1 MRLKTFGLAI
11 ALALAGFL
19 IAWQFVNPAPP
30 HTITIATGQA
40 DGAYY
45 LFAERYREIL
55 ARDAVTLKIRRTAG
69 SLENL
74 RLLEAGKVDLAF
86 FQGGTGISRDA
97 YDNITALGSLY
108 YEPLWVFYRHPEVAH
123 RLTDFQGRRLAT
135 GATGSGTHALA
146 LALLADNRIDSPAD
160 NLQALG
166 DKAAVQALRGGAV
179 DAAFFV
185 AAPRSPLIQ
194 ELLHDKTI
202 RLMSFT
208 RAAAYTDRN
217 RALASVTLPEGVI
230 DLQANIPPQDVTLLA
245 PSANLIARDDF
256 HPALISLLL
265 QAATRVHGRGGLF
278 GKPGEFPNGS
288 HVDFPLDEDAHR
300 FYRNGPP
307 LLQRY
312 LPFWTANLVDRMKIM
327 LVPLLTILVPLLK
340 IMPPA
345 YRWQVRRKIY
355 RWYRE
360 LHAIDIRHPEQT
372 PATKLA
378 ELLQRLDAIEDDVRK
393 VKVPLSYSDELYNLR
408 LHIGMLRN
416 RLQDLRSDQP
426 A

>member
-1 MRLKTFGLAI
+1 MRLKTFGPAI
-11 ALALAGFL
+11 ALTLIGFL

-55 ARDAVTLKIRRTAG
+55 AEASVALEIRRTAG

-74 RLLEAGKVDLAF
+74 RLLEAGEVDLAF
-86 FQGGTGISRDA
+86 FQGGSGISTADS
-97 YDNITALGSLY
+97 DITALGSLY
-108 YEPLWVFYRHPEVAH
+108 YEPLWVFYRHPEVAR
-123 RLTDFQGRRLAT
+123 RLTDFQGKRLAT
-135 GATGSGTHALA
+135 GAAGSGTRELVRT
-146 LALLADNRIDSPAD
+146 LLEDNRIVSPAE

-166 DKAAVQALRGGAV
+166 GKAAARALRQDAA

-185 AAPRSPLIQ
+185 ASPRSPLIQ

-208 RAAAYTDRN
+208 RAAAYTDLN
-217 RALASVTLPEGVI
+217 HALAAVTLPEGVI
-230 DLQANIPPQDVTLLA
+230 DLQANIPPQDVALLA
-245 PSANLIARDDF
+245 STANLIARDDF
-256 HPALISLLL
+256 HPALVSLLL
-265 QAATRVHGRGGLF
+265 QAATRVHSGGGLF
-278 GKPGEFPNGS
+278 EKPGEFPNGS
-288 HVDFPLDEDAHR
+288 HMDFPLNEDARR
-300 FYRNGPP
+300 FYRHGPP

-312 LPFWTANLVDRMKIM
+312 LPFWTANLVDRMIIM
-327 LVPLLTILVPLLK
+327 LVPLLTILVPLVK
-340 IMPPA
+340 VMPPT

-355 RWYRE
+355 RWYHE
-360 LHAIDIRHPEQT
+360 LHAIDIQHPDQA
-372 PATKLA
+372 PAAELA
-378 ELLQRLDAIEDDVRK
+378 ELLQRLDAIEEEVRK

-416 RLQDLRSDQP
+416 RLQALRPD
-426 A
+426 

>member
-1 MRLKTFGLAI
+1 MRLKTFGSAVAI
-11 ALALAGFL
+11 ILAGFL
-19 IAWQFVNPAPP
+19 IAWQYVNPAPP

-55 ARDAVTLKIRRTAG
+55 ADDAVTLEIRKTAG

-74 RLLEAGKVDLAF
+74 RLLKAGEVDLAF
-86 FQGGTGISRDA
+86 FQGGEGISNAADS
-97 YDNITALGSLY
+97 DITALGSLY

-135 GATGSGTHALA
+135 GAKGSGTRALA
-146 LALLADNRIDSPAD
+146 LALLADNHIDSPAG

-166 DKAAVQALRGGAV
+166 GKAAAQALRQGAV

-185 AAPRSPLIQ
+185 AAPSSPLIQ

-208 RAAAYTDRN
+208 RAAAYIERN
-217 RALASVTLPEGVI
+217 HALAAVTLREGVI

-245 PSANLIARDDF
+245 SAANLIARDDF
-256 HPALISLLL
+256 HPALVSLLL
-265 QAATRVHGRGGLF
+265 QAATRVHGGGGLF
-278 GKPGEFPNGS
+278 GKPGEFPNGR

-300 FYRNGPP
+300 FYRHGPP

-327 LVPLLTILVPLLK
+327 LVPLLTILLPLIK
-340 IMPPA
+340 IMPPT

-360 LHAIDIRHPEQT
+360 LHAIDIRHPEQIPT
-372 PATKLA
+372 SQLA
-378 ELLQRLDAIEDDVRK
+378 ELLQRLDAIEDDVRG

-416 RLQDLRSDQP
+416 RLQNLRSD
-426 A
+426 

>member
-1 MRLKTFGLAI
+1 MRLKTFGPAI
-11 ALALAGFL
+11 ALTLIGFL

-55 ARDAVTLKIRRTAG
+55 AEASVTLEIRRTAG

-74 RLLEAGKVDLAF
+74 RLLEAGEVDLAF
-86 FQGGTGISRDA
+86 FQGGSGISTADS
-97 YDNITALGSLY
+97 DITALGSLY
-108 YEPLWVFYRHPEVAH
+108 YEPLWVFYRHPEVAR
-123 RLTDFQGRRLAT
+123 RLTDFQGKRLAT
-135 GATGSGTHALA
+135 GAAGSGTRELVRT
-146 LALLADNRIDSPAD
+146 LLEDNRIDSPAE

-166 DKAAVQALRGGAV
+166 GKAAARALRQDAA

-185 AAPRSPLIQ
+185 ASPRSPLIQ

-208 RAAAYTDRN
+208 RAAAYTDLN
-217 RALASVTLPEGVI
+217 HALAAVTLPEGVI
-230 DLQANIPPQDVTLLA
+230 DLQANIPPQDVALLA
-245 PSANLIARDDF
+245 STANLIARDDF
-256 HPALISLLL
+256 HPALVSLLL
-265 QAATRVHGRGGLF
+265 QAATRVHGGGGLF
-278 GKPGEFPNGS
+278 EKPGEFPNGS
-288 HVDFPLDEDAHR
+288 HMDFPLNEDARR
-300 FYRNGPP
+300 FYRHGPP

-312 LPFWTANLVDRMKIM
+312 LPFWTANLVDRMIIM
-327 LVPLLTILVPLLK
+327 LVPLLTILVPLVK
-340 IMPPA
+340 IMPPT

-355 RWYRE
+355 RWYHE
-360 LHAIDIRHPEQT
+360 LHAIDIQHPDQA
-372 PATKLA
+372 PAAELA
-378 ELLQRLDAIEDDVRK
+378 ELLQRLDAIEEEVRK

-416 RLQDLRSDQP
+416 RLQALRPD
-426 A
+426 

>member
-1 MRLKTFGLAI
+1 MRLKTFGPAI
-11 ALALAGFL
+11 ALTLIGFL

-55 ARDAVTLKIRRTAG
+55 AEASVALEIRRTAG

-74 RLLEAGKVDLAF
+74 RLLEAGEVDLAF
-86 FQGGTGISRDA
+86 FQGGSGISTADS
-97 YDNITALGSLY
+97 DITALGSLY
-108 YEPLWVFYRHPEVAH
+108 YEPLWVFYRHPEVAR
-123 RLTDFQGRRLAT
+123 RLTDFQGKRLAT
-135 GATGSGTHALA
+135 GAAGSGTRELVRT
-146 LALLADNRIDSPAD
+146 LLEDNRIDSPAD
-160 NLQALG
+160 KLQALG
-166 DKAAVQALRGGAV
+166 GKAAARALRQDAA

-185 AAPRSPLIQ
+185 ASPRSPLIQ

-208 RAAAYTDRN
+208 RAAAYTDLN
-217 RALASVTLPEGVI
+217 HALAAVTLPEGVI
-230 DLQANIPPQDVTLLA
+230 DLQANIPPQDVALLA
-245 PSANLIARDDF
+245 STANLIARDDF
-256 HPALISLLL
+256 HPALVSLLL
-265 QAATRVHGRGGLF
+265 QAATRVHSGGGLF
-278 GKPGEFPNGS
+278 EKPGEFPNGS
-288 HVDFPLDEDAHR
+288 HMDFPLNEDARR
-300 FYRNGPP
+300 FYRHGPP

-312 LPFWTANLVDRMKIM
+312 LPFWTANLVDRMIIM
-327 LVPLLTILVPLLK
+327 LVPLLTILVPLVK
-340 IMPPA
+340 VMPPT

-355 RWYRE
+355 RWYHE
-360 LHAIDIRHPEQT
+360 LHAIDIQHPDQA
-372 PATKLA
+372 PAAELA
-378 ELLQRLDAIEDDVRK
+378 ELLQRLDAIEEEVRK

>member
-1 MRLKTFGLAI
+1 MRLKTFGPAI
-11 ALALAGFL
+11 ALTLIGFL

-55 ARDAVTLKIRRTAG
+55 AEASVTLEIRRTAG

-74 RLLEAGKVDLAF
+74 RLLEAGEVDLAF
-86 FQGGTGISRDA
+86 FQGGSGISTADS
-97 YDNITALGSLY
+97 DITALGSLY
-108 YEPLWVFYRHPEVAH
+108 YEPLWVFYRHPEVAR
-123 RLTDFQGRRLAT
+123 RLTDFQGKRLAT
-135 GATGSGTHALA
+135 GAAGSGTRELVRT
-146 LALLADNRIDSPAD
+146 LLEDNRIDSPAE

-166 DKAAVQALRGGAV
+166 GKAAARALRQDAA

-185 AAPRSPLIQ
+185 ASPRSPLIQ

-208 RAAAYTDRN
+208 RAAAYTDLN
-217 RALASVTLPEGVI
+217 HALAAVTLPEGVI
-230 DLQANIPPQDVTLLA
+230 DLQANIPPQDVALLA
-245 PSANLIARDDF
+245 STANLIARDDF
-256 HPALISLLL
+256 HPALVSLLL
-265 QAATRVHGRGGLF
+265 QAATRVHSGGGLF
-278 GKPGEFPNGS
+278 EKPGEFPNGS
-288 HVDFPLDEDAHR
+288 HMDFPLNEDARR
-300 FYRNGPP
+300 FYRHGPP

-312 LPFWTANLVDRMKIM
+312 LPFWTANLVDRMIIM
-327 LVPLLTILVPLLK
+327 LVPLLTILVPLIK
-340 IMPPA
+340 VMPPT

-355 RWYRE
+355 RWYHE
-360 LHAIDIRHPEQT
+360 LHAIDIQHPDQA
-372 PATKLA
+372 PAAELA
-378 ELLQRLDAIEDDVRK
+378 ELLQRLDAIEEEVRK

-416 RLQDLRSDQP
+416 RLQALRPD
-426 A
+426 

>member
-1 MRLKTFGLAI
+1 MRLKTFGPAI
-11 ALALAGFL
+11 AITLIGFL
-19 IAWQFVNPAPP
+19 VAWQFVNPAPS
-30 HTITIATGQA
+30 HTITIASGQA

-55 ARDAVTLKIRRTAG
+55 AEDAITLEIRRTAG

-74 RLLEAGKVDLAF
+74 QLLEAGEVDLAF
-86 FQGGTGISRDA
+86 FQGGSGISAADG
-97 YDNITALGSLY
+97 DITALGSLY
-108 YEPLWVFYRHPEVAH
+108 YEPLWVFYRHPEQAR

-135 GATGSGTHALA
+135 GATGSGTRALA
-146 LALLADNRIDSPAD
+146 LALLADNRIDSPAG
-160 NLQALG
+160 NLQVLG
-166 DKAAVQALRGGAV
+166 DKAAAQALRQDAA

-185 AAPRSPLIQ
+185 ASPRSPLIQ

-217 RALASVTLPEGVI
+217 HALAAITLPEGVI

-245 PSANLIARDDF
+245 SAANLIARDDF
-256 HPALISLLL
+256 HPALVSLLL
-265 QAATRVHGRGGLF
+265 QAATRVHGGGGLF
-278 GKPGEFPNGS
+278 EKPGEFPNAK
-288 HVDFPLDEDAHR
+288 HVDFPLDEDARR
-300 FYRNGPP
+300 FYRHGPP

-327 LVPLLTILVPLLK
+327 LVPLLTILVPLIK
-340 IMPPA
+340 IMPPT

-355 RWYRE
+355 RWYHQ
-360 LHAIDIRHPEQT
+360 LHAIDIRHPEE
-372 PATKLA
+372 ATAAQLA
-378 ELLQRLDAIEDDVRK
+378 ELLQRLDTIEEDVRK
-393 VKVPLSYSDELYNLR
+393 VRVPLSYSDELYNLR

-416 RLQDLRSDQP
+416 RLQDLRSD
-426 A
+426 